1 MNNLK
6 SYTKSKAIID
16 RQQTERGAAYGVR
29 SGTKSIF
36 RFRGLGNT
44 SSLFENCSSSN
55 CLLSSWRRFHVFESS
70 HPSFHRTVFFGAPL
84 ALTSRRYPVTLLPY

>member
-6 SYTKSKAIID
+6 SYTESKAIID
-16 RQQTERGAAYGVR
+16 RQHTERGAAYGVR

-44 SSLFENCSSSN
+44 SSLRKLFFE
-55 CLLSSWRRFHVFESS
+55 
-70 HPSFHRTVFFGAPL
+70 
-84 ALTSRRYPVTLLPY
+84 

>member
-6 SYTKSKAIID
+6 SYTKSKAITD

-29 SGTKSIF
+29 ARTKSIF

-44 SSLFENCSSSN
+44 SSLRKLFYE
-55 CLLSSWRRFHVFESS
+55 
-70 HPSFHRTVFFGAPL
+70 
-84 ALTSRRYPVTLLPY
+84 